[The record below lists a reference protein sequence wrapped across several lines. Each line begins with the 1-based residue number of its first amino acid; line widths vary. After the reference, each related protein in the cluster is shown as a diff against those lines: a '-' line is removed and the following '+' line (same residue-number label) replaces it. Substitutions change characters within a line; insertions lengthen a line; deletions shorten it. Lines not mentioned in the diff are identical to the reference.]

1 MSRNGTIPLM
11 RSAVL
16 ALFVGIHLA
25 CAGAIDNASCE
36 QTGVN
41 SYRISFQAGSND
53 EIAIYASSHADRIDS
68 RSPLLKTRSSPVEVT
83 VPSTGRV
90 YFHLKPRSG
99 PVRVVSVRR
108 LPLEGST
115 NFRDLGGYS
124 TAGGRHVR
132 WGAMYRSGKLSALT
146 ARDYEYLAGL
156 GLEMVCD
163 FRVDSERRQSP
174 TIWQGFPRP
183 VFLVN
188 TIDSY
193 GNSGGSSAA
202 GAASSGAQPAR
213 VPRPDYW
220 WVEESSAQFALTFRR
235 IAAGDLPMVFHCAAG
250 KDRTGVMAALLL
262 TGMGVPRDVARADYL
277 LSNTYLVPDSK
288 IPELAANIQKR
299 QQLASPPDADTV
311 RRLSGGVDRRW
322 IDSTFQMIDRKYGS
336 VEAYLYNAL
345 KLTPAELMAIR
356 NRLLEP

>member
-1 MSRNGTIPLM
+1 M

-16 ALFVGIHLA
+16 VLFVGIHLA

-53 EIAIYASSHADRIDS
+53 EIAIYASSRADRIDS
-68 RSPLLKTRSSPVEVT
+68 RRPLLKTRSSPVEVT

-108 LPLEGST
+108 LSLEGAS

-132 WGAMYRSGKLSALT
+132 WGAMYRSGNLNALT
-146 ARDYEYLAGL
+146 AKDYEYLAGL
-156 GLEMVCD
+156 GLDMVCD
-163 FRVDSERRQSP
+163 FRMDWERQRSP
-174 TIWQGFPRP
+174 TKWQGFPRP
-183 VFLVN
+183 LFLVN
-188 TIDSY
+188 SIDSY
-193 GNSGGSSAA
+193 GNRDA
-202 GAASSGAQPAR
+202 SGAVLAGTQPAS
-213 VPRPDYW
+213 VARPDYW
-220 WVEESSAQFALTFRR
+220 WVEESTAQLALTFRR

-262 TGMGVPRDVARADYL
+262 SGIGVPRDIARADYL

-322 IDSTFQMIDRKYGS
+322 IDSTFQMIDQKYGS
-336 VEAYLYNAL
+336 VEAYLSNAL